1 MKKIRRIFFIF
12 IIFSIITGCSNK
24 KTELKKSDNNI
35 SVVATSAAIIEIMDK
50 LDYPLEGVSESKIYE
65 LPEKYKNSQK
75 VGFPMNP
82 DIEKIKMIDPDYV
95 FSPVSLIADL
105 KPKYDNAGINYGFVN
120 LNNIPGMYKSILG
133 IGNLLNRKRE
143 AEMLYKDYED
153 FISDYK
159 SKNKVK
165 GEGPSVLILMG
176 LPGSYLAA
184 TENSYVGSLVKLAG
198 GRNVYRDGNEQF
210 INVNPEDMLEKNP
223 DIILRTSHAM
233 PEDVMK
239 MFKKEFMENNIWKH
253 FKAVK
258 ENKVFDLD
266 YRKFGMSAKFNYKEA
281 LEELGEIMYEK

>member
-105 KPKYDNAGINYGFVN
+105 KPKYDNAVINYGFVN

-133 IGNLLNRKRE
+133 IGNLLNRKKE

>member
-50 LDYPLEGVSESKIYE
+50 LDYPLEGVSESKIYK

-133 IGNLLNRKRE
+133 IGNLLNRKKE

>member
-50 LDYPLEGVSESKIYE
+50 LDYPLEGVSESKIYK

-133 IGNLLNRKRE
+133 IGNLLNRKKE

-176 LPGSYLAA
+176 LPGSYIAA

-258 ENKVFDLD
+258 ENRVFDLD

>member
-50 LDYPLEGVSESKIYE
+50 LDYQLEGVSESKIYE
-65 LPEKYKNSQK
+65 LPKKYKNSQK

-120 LNNIPGMYKSILG
+120 LNNIPGMYKSILD
-133 IGNLLNRKRE
+133 IGNLLNRKKE

>member
-133 IGNLLNRKRE
+133 IGNLLNRKKE